1 MTQILTLKDIP
12 DDQLTRLELIES
24 LYNQGLDSSQVS
36 DYLNKNNILTPTGLK
51 YSSKLVWVSHDKFQK
66 RKKRIEMTKLSVD
79 QDYFYLKKKS
89 EV

>member
-51 YSSKLVWVSHDKFQK
+51 YSSKLVWVSYDKFQK

-79 QDYFYLKKKS
+79 QDYFYLKKR
-89 EV
+89 E